1 MSAVAVSDAPARAV
15 AAGGV
20 VSLLRLE
27 GAAVLAAAVA
37 AYVFVGGSWLL
48 FALLLLAP
56 DLAMIAYRF
65 GPVAGAA
72 AYNAAHTYLAPAAL
86 GAAGL
91 ALGAAGLALGAPAM
105 QALALIWVAHIGL
118 DRALGYGLKHA
129 TGFGDTHLGRIGRRG

>member
-1 MSAVAVSDAPARAV
+1 MSALAVSDASARAA

-27 GAAVLAAAVA
+27 GAAVFVAAVA
-37 AYVFVGGSWLL
+37 AYVSVGGSWLL

-65 GPVAGAA
+65 GPAAGAA
-72 AYNAAHTYLAPAAL
+72 VYNAAHTYIAPA
-86 GAAGL
+86 

-105 QALALIWVAHIGL
+105 QALALIWIAHIGL

-129 TGFGDTHLGRIGRRG
+129 TGFGDTHLGRIGRRA

>member
-1 MSAVAVSDAPARAV
+1 MSAVAVSDAPARAA

-48 FALLLLAP
+48 FALLLFVP

-72 AYNAAHTYLAPAAL
+72 AYNAAHTYLAPA
-86 GAAGL
+86 